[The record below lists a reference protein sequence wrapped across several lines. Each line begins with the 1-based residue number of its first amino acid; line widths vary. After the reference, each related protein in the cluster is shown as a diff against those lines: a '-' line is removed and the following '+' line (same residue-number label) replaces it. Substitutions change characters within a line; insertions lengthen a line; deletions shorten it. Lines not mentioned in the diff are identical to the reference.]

1 MKKTAK
7 TADKPDVLEYM
18 RSISNIPKHEP
29 AATTLVEWCNHWL
42 QTRANNIKE
51 STRFSYENVIK
62 NHIKR
67 VFKDMMLSEVTTED
81 VQLFINSLII
91 GYQLPEP
98 LKPKTIKNIHG
109 VLHKALNVAVALN
122 YITNN
127 PAKEI
132 VLPHIERKPPNPLTD
147 SQLIKLLDRIKSHEK
162 RDIYIFDLLTGLRE
176 SELIG
181 LTVDCF
187 NRDDRTLNVYRQLIY
202 NKRKHQYEFTSLKNS
217 KSRVLTLTQQ
227 AYDILS
233 KYCPD
238 DDTFY
243 SNDIIFKNRENE
255 HFTAAALY
263 NSFKKVVKSI
273 GLPKVTFHDLRHTH
287 AVLSLKAGMDIKTLQ
302 YNMGHYSAA
311 FTLDVYGHCLNEMQ
325 IHGAHQLTDFMTK
338 FEVATSSNDN
348 NQRCYK

>member
-1 MKKTAK
+1 MKFIAQKEE
-7 TADKPDVLEYM
+7 DQDVLEYM
-18 RSISNIPKHEP
+18 RSISDIPKYVPME
-29 AATTLVEWCNHWL
+29 TTLVEWCIHWL
-42 QTRANNIKE
+42 QTRAYNIKD
-51 STRFSYENVIK
+51 STRSSYEYVIK

-67 VFKDMMLSEVTTED
+67 VFKEMKLEDVTQED

-109 VLHKALNVAVALN
+109 VLHKALNVAVQQHHIPINVA
-122 YITNN
+122 
-127 PAKEI
+127 EGV
-132 VLPHIERKPPNPLTD
+132 VLPQIERKPPNPLTD
-147 SQLIKLLDRIKSHEK
+147 QQLMKLLERIKSHEK

-187 NRDDRTLNVYRQLIY
+187 NRDDRTLKVYRQLLY
-202 NKRKHQYEFTSLKNS
+202 NNRKHKYEFTSLKNS

-227 AYDILS
+227 AYDILC
-233 KYCPD
+233 KYCS
-238 DDTFY
+238 DTDIY
-243 SNDIIFKNRENE
+243 NNDFVFKNRNNE
-255 HFTAAALY
+255 HFTPAALY
-263 NSFKKVVKSI
+263 NSFKKVVRSI

-302 YNMGHYSAA
+302 YNLGHYSAA

-325 IHGAHQLTDFMTK
+325 IHGAHQLTDFMAK